1 MNWIFIAILILVGL
15 VFLLL
20 EVLVIPGTTVAA
32 LVGFGLVTI
41 GIWQS
46 YAAYGNFTGTIVLI
60 STIAVTAVML
70 YISLRSKTWRKMAL
84 NTAIDSKVN
93 VLSHLNLNIGDK
105 GMAISRIAPGGNA
118 RFGDSIVEVA
128 SYGDFIDNGTPIEI
142 ISLEDNKIYIK
153 KSTL

>member
-1 MNWIFIAILILVGL
+1 MNWIFIAILIFVGL
-15 VFLLL
+15 IFLLL

-32 LVGFGLVTI
+32 LVGFGLVTA
-41 GIWQS
+41 GIWQA
-46 YAAYGNFTGTIVLI
+46 YAYYGNFTGTIVLI
-60 STIAVTAVML
+60 STIAVTAMML

-93 VLSHLNLNIGDK
+93 VLDHLNLSVGDK
-105 GMAISRIAPGGNA
+105 GIAISRIAPGGTA

-128 SYGDFIDNGTPIEI
+128 SYGDFLDNGSTVEI

-153 KSTL
+153 KSIS